1 MAQFEISTLFRYCMF
16 LFGQIQSF
24 FKVLK
29 ADFEN
34 QSFFTLSKPRGN
46 LVK

>member
-1 MAQFEISTLFRYCMF
+1 VH
-16 LFGQIQSF
+16 FGQIQYF

-34 QSFFTLSKPRGN
+34 QCFFILSKPRGN